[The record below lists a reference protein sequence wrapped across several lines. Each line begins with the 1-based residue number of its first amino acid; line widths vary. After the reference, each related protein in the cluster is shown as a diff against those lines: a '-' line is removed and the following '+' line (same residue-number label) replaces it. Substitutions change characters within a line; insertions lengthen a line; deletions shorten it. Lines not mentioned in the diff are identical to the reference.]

1 MRSSLLTTIALCLTI
16 LAQGQSK
23 LEKELQE
30 KFWNKPGND
39 IAAISIPKKWN
50 EESAVILKDHRYIQ
64 YINNGKVVYF
74 KSNKHQMIKIQ
85 DQASLE
91 GFSEI
96 SLSKDSKIS
105 FGWTTTSRKET
116 TIGIRIIK
124 PDGAITLVDIEE
136 EEVIEDDIRKIA
148 IPNLEIGDIIDL
160 FIQTDRKERD
170 YDGLDI
176 YPAVETTIKD
186 NYPILDYR
194 IAVEVENDFF
204 LNMNTYN
211 GAPPVKEEETERRA
225 TKMYVVEA
233 QNVEKLETSRW
244 YYPLVEE
251 PSVKLQVA
259 FARKK
264 INENAAEIFKGE
276 DGERKAT
283 ATQKDVLDYFDRKF
297 NKTYSGSAKEVISH
311 IKNGKFKTKSAK
323 LKAGLEYIRFNRY
336 TRFFEP
342 IFAYQAQIVA
352 GNTRNKCSSLYYGI
366 YEKDAQVINDL
377 RAISEAF
384 NIDYDI
390 VLAQPRYDGKLDD
403 LLIKSNARVGIRFNT
418 EEPLYFF
425 DFNENMTLERFPA
438 ILEGAEAY
446 IGSVI
451 KKKKISSVKRTI
463 LSTST
468 AADNVYK
475 ETIDLSLSD
484 DKKGF
489 NMKRDLSASGHF
501 ESEYMFSWIHWSD
514 FIKEDYSIYKDQEH
528 FYECGSKKE
537 IKRYTEQFNALES
550 KKLEEFRERR
560 EKSTDREW
568 SAATVKDYTTQV
580 VQTGRYGNNSPL
592 VVTENMTLKD
602 GYIKK
607 AGSNLII
614 ELGKFIGSQV
624 ELEKKERERSVDV
637 YLGFAKTFIY
647 EINLEI
653 PEGYT
658 VKGVD
663 ALNTSIDNTT
673 GNFITTA
680 VMEENILRVKTT
692 KTYKSNYLKSE
703 QWKDMTPWLDAAF
716 EFNQAKVLL
725 QKG

>member
-1 MRSSLLTTIALCLTI
+1 MRLSLLTIIALCFTI

-30 KFWNKPGND
+30 KFWNKTGAD
-39 IAAISIPKKWN
+39 ITAIDIPEKWSD
-50 EESAVILKDHRYIQ
+50 ESAVIIKDHRYIQ
-64 YINNGKVVYF
+64 YINSGKVVYF

-85 DQASLE
+85 DKASLE

-105 FGWTTTSRKET
+105 FGWATSSRKET

-124 PDGAITLVDIEE
+124 PDGTISLVDIEK
-136 EEVIEDDIRKIA
+136 EEVLEDDTRKIA

-160 FIQTDRKERD
+160 YIQTDRKERD
-170 YDGLDI
+170 YDGLDV

-211 GAPPVKEEETERRA
+211 GAPAVKEEETDRKA

-264 INENAAEIFKGE
+264 SNEDAAEIFKGE

-283 ATQKDVLDYFDRKF
+283 ATKADVLDYFDRKF
-297 NKTYSGSAKEVISH
+297 NKTYSGSAKEVIFH
-311 IKNGKFKTKSAK
+311 ITKGKYKTQAEK

-342 IFAYQAQIVA
+342 IFAYQADIVA
-352 GNTRNKCSSLYYGI
+352 GTPRTKCYNLYYGI
-366 YEKDAQVINDL
+366 YERDAQVINDL

-438 ILEGAEAY
+438 SLEGAEAY
-446 IGSVI
+446 VGSVI
-451 KKKKISSVKRTI
+451 KKKKISSVKRTT

-475 ETIDLSLSD
+475 EAIDLRLSD

-489 NMKRDLSASGHF
+489 EMRRKLSASGHF

-514 FIKEDYSIYKDQEH
+514 FIKEDYSTYKDQEH

-537 IKRYTEQFNALES
+537 LQRYSEQFEALES

-568 SAATVKDYTTQV
+568 DAATVKDYTTQV
-580 VQTGRYGNNSPL
+580 VNTGRYGINTPL
-592 VVTENMTLKD
+592 VVRERMTLKD

-607 AGSNLII
+607 AGNNLII
-614 ELGKFIGSQV
+614 EIGKFIGSQV
-624 ELEKKERERSVDV
+624 ELEKKERERSVDI
-637 YLGFAKTFIY
+637 YLGYAKTYVY

-653 PEGYT
+653 PAGYS
-658 VKGVD
+658 VKGLD
-663 ALNTSIDNTT
+663 ALNNSIDNVT

-680 VMEENILRVKTT
+680 IMEGNVLKVKTI

-703 QWKDMTPWLDAAF
+703 QWNDMSKWLDAAF